1 MLRFLNWF
9 LKWLVSFNSIGKEFV
24 YLNLIIVIRNGSF
37 SCNPTKKLDM
47 HVHVICIVSWIR
59 IWYDVSYVDSKKCFE
74 IKIPMKLAIFECTN
88 GNNTVLSYEWDRNHI
103 EIHVIS
109 CNLSS
114 TPLCCC
120 SVGETYFGTGWCWRH
135 YMWVTEFKKTKLPKR
150 DNKKSPHVVVRFED
164 HQHFFRYLSPNI

>member
-1 MLRFLNWF
+1 MISFIQFNRKRIRLFEFNYCHPKRKFLLQSNEKTGYACTCYMHCQ
-9 LKWLVSFNSIGKEFV
+9 LNS
-24 YLNLIIVIRNGSF
+24 YLIRCIICG
-37 SCNPTKKLDM
+37 
-47 HVHVICIVSWIR
+47 
-59 IWYDVSYVDSKKCFE
+59 FE
-74 IKIPMKLAIFECTN
+74 KMFWNKIPMKLAIFECTN